1 MNFVP
6 RGKKFQPRIPREQLL
21 ELTTQE
27 LQEKGVEHNSQ
38 ARLMNEISHEIYST
52 TEPIFVQLRGRA
64 FVRNT
69 EPWSRVYSLVIN
81 YLREYEMNN
90 TLETIETELATARTI
105 KHNKAVDS
113 SDAFDKILEF
123 SGKRRKISFKQRVK
137 EWKEED
143 EKLNPPPAFVRPT
156 MREMK
161 QANSNTQHVQLP
173 KKTVSHVNTK
183 LANTY
188 SSSSSKESKEKAASS
203 KENSNATK
211 ENASVSFKQQQTAP
225 KQTQEQTKPKQETPK
240 QTKTSNAMQ
249 KPKEEE
255 KKETRP
261 TKLESIPESDDF
273 EDSFGDNSKNSSANK
288 SSESDKSSS
297 DIEEIPT
304 TPIPPRKEAP
314 KPKDPE
320 PEPEQEKS
328 VEFETID
335 EEDEKPIPLQKQRP
349 TTFAPPKNEET
360 TKVSNKKAL
369 LDFDEPEDIAI
380 DFDSDD
386 GDDFITESSAVTNEK
401 SNVNNSQFD
410 SFADDSTVKDEKSK
424 VSVQF
429 DSFAKD
435 SFIDE
440 TSTVKGESSKQTFD
454 DFEESSK
461 VDVQQNSA
469 SNSGSDVEII
479 EDSSKADVVQQSSS
493 NEFVEID
500 DWDD

>member
-38 ARLMNEISHEIYST
+38 AKLLNEISHEIYT
-52 TEPIFVQLRGRA
+52 TSEPIFVQLRGRA

-69 EPWSRVYSLVIN
+69 EPWSRVYSLVRN
-81 YLREYEMNN
+81 YLRENEMNN

-113 SDAFDKILEF
+113 PDVFDKILDF
-123 SGKRRKISFKQRVK
+123 AHTRKKISFKERVK
-137 EWKEED
+137 QWKEED
-143 EKLNPPPAFVRPT
+143 EKLNPKPAFTRPT

-161 QANSNTQHVQLP
+161 QSNNNTQHVQLP
-173 KKTVSHVNTK
+173 KKTVTHVDTK

-188 SSSSSKESKEKAASS
+188 SQSSTKEKKEKETTVSSKEKTNSTKDNSSISS
-203 KENSNATK
+203 KTAPIQTKQTEN
-211 ENASVSFKQQQTAP
+211 KQQSTKQQTTNNVI
-225 KQTQEQTKPKQETPK
+225 KKEQGK
-240 QTKTSNAMQ
+240 
-249 KPKEEE
+249 EE
-255 KKETRP
+255 KKEE
-261 TKLESIPESDDF
+261 KHIQLETIQESDDF
-273 EDSFGDNSKNSSANK
+273 ADSFEENSKTSSNK
-288 SSESDKSSS
+288 SSESEHNSS

-304 TPIPPRKEAP
+304 TPIPQKTEAP
-314 KPKDPE
+314 KQKQPE
-320 PEPEQEKS
+320 PEPEPEKS
-328 VEFETID
+328 LEIDTID
-335 EEDEKPIPLQKQRP
+335 EEDEQPIPLQKQRP
-349 TTFAPPKNEET
+349 TTFAPAVKEEA
-360 TKVSNKKAL
+360 KVSNKKAL
-369 LDFDEPEDIAI
+369 LDFEEPEDIAI

-401 SNVNNSQFD
+401 SNVNTSQFD
-410 SFADDSTVKDEKSK
+410 SFADDSTAKDEKSK
-424 VSVQF
+424 ASVQF

-435 SFIDE
+435 SFVDE
-440 TSTVKGESSKQTFD
+440 TSTVKGESSKQTYD
-454 DFEESSK
+454 DFDESSK